1 MPLPIFPKS
10 RRWKSCNALASSM
23 IFNSRQSTCK
33 SRHVLKISTLSTTNQ
48 TTLKPEV
55 TQGQE
60 QVAQLEK
67 SLGECRIVEPVYIN
81 SNVHYQN
88 GTIKHGCGEKR
99 IDLESSSNITNKTEQ
114 SFNDRKSAQK
124 YINSV
129 ESQLE
134 FESQLHRSVVQNQND
149 NDSRRSGMQNRIR
162 SNCRKIQNKNQ
173 LTKKKEKGSLD
184 E

>member
-134 FESQLHRSVVQNQND
+134 FESQLHRSVVLNQND

>member
-55 TQGQE
+55 AQGQE

-134 FESQLHRSVVQNQND
+134 FESQLHRSVVLNQND

>member
-1 MPLPIFPKS
+1 MPLPVFPKS

-114 SFNDRKSAQK
+114 SFNDRKSAHK

-134 FESQLHRSVVQNQND
+134 FESQLHRSVVLNQND

>member
-23 IFNSRQSTCK
+23 IFNSRQSTCS
-33 SRHVLKISTLSTTNQ
+33 SRHVLKLSTLSTNQ
-48 TTLKPEV
+48 TSLKPEI

-60 QVAQLEK
+60 QVGPQEK
-67 SLGECRIVEPVYIN
+67 SLGECRKIEPVYIN
-81 SNVHYQN
+81 SNFHYLN
-88 GTIKHGCGEKR
+88 GTIKHECGEKR
-99 IDLESSSNITNKTEQ
+99 VDLESPSNIINKTEQ
-114 SFNDRKSAQK
+114 SFNDRKSAHK

-134 FESQLHRSVVQNQND
+134 FESQLHRSVVLNQND
-149 NDSRRSGMQNRIR
+149 NDSRRNGMQNRAH

-173 LTKKKEKGSLD
+173 LTKKKEKKSPD

>member
-1 MPLPIFPKS
+1 
-10 RRWKSCNALASSM
+10 M

-33 SRHVLKISTLSTTNQ
+33 SRHVLKIGNLSTNQ
-48 TTLKPEV
+48 TSLKPEV

>member
-1 MPLPIFPKS
+1 MPLPVFPKS

-33 SRHVLKISTLSTTNQ
+33 SRHVLKISTLSTNQ
-48 TTLKPEV
+48 TSLKPEV

-60 QVAQLEK
+60 QLAPLEK
-67 SLGECRIVEPVYIN
+67 SLGECKKIEPVYIN
-81 SNVHYQN
+81 SNVHYLN
-88 GTIKHGCGEKR
+88 GTIKQGCGEKR

-114 SFNDRKSAQK
+114 SFNDRKSAHK

-134 FESQLHRSVVQNQND
+134 FESQLHRSVVLNQND